1 MIYLL
6 GCSLELTVQKQWNQ
20 LKSFKSEMAVPTMP
34 LEQGVVGV

>member
-20 LKSFKSEMAVPTMP
+20 SKSFKSEMAIPTMP
-34 LEQGVVGV
+34 LEQGMVGV